1 MYEEYGIEDE
11 EGYDENGMRKATGC
25 MGEEFYYMVEDGLNT
40 RDSIDHLGE
49 NIRGKKPGRKSDDEI
64 IFVAIE
70 GMPIEDVAWG
80 SEISR
85 NAVDHGIG
93 TQLKIWDHSSR

>member
-1 MYEEYGIEDE
+1 
-11 EGYDENGMRKATGC
+11 MRKKITQNISNEV
-25 MGEEFYYMVEDGLNT
+25 GERAKYTNA
-40 RDSIDHLGE
+40 
-49 NIRGKKPGRKSDDEI
+49 EI

-80 SEISR
+80 SEIYR